1 MEKSISVADVHHL
14 RLMALLH
21 ELVREKGNRGTAVVL
36 GIDSRTVASSIK
48 TGRLS
53 WRVQEALERGLQSG
67 AGSAAARQRK
77 RNDALD
83 RRVEEL
89 EGQLRRGLKEVRAD
103 VAGEV
108 KALLEQ
114 QAKALRQLER
124 RLAREGVDMDRCLF
138 VAKSIPR
145 LEAYLAQL
153 SQPEWKENLS
163 GHVVIDK
170 APEDAPSPDLYDA
183 TALAFAAD
191 SRSGLRAT

>member
-1 MEKSISVADVHHL
+1 M
-14 RLMALLH
+14 
-21 ELVREKGNRGTAVVL
+21 
-36 GIDSRTVASSIK
+36 
-48 TGRLS
+48 
-53 WRVQEALERGLQSG
+53 
-67 AGSAAARQRK
+67 
-77 RNDALD
+77 
-83 RRVEEL
+83 EEL

-114 QAKALRQLER
+114 QAKALRQLEER
-124 RLAREGVDMDRCLF
+124 RLARECVDIDRCLF

-170 APEDAPSPDLYDA
+170 APEDAPPPDLYDA